1 MDCFGFHKFLHLCK
15 RAIKEISED
24 WRITLIMRIVF
35 LSWVINELR
44 DELQV
49 ASWAS

>member
-1 MDCFGFHKFLHLCK
+1 MG
-15 RAIKEISED
+15 
-24 WRITLIMRIVF
+24 ITFIMRIVF
-35 LSWVINELR
+35 LSWVINGLR